1 MATKPITKT
10 IKAIEDWMIGVEAT
24 ISSQA
29 SYTSYSSSETVPILT
44 SLRTVVRS
52 SSLQCGSLE
61 LVVRATELLL
71 QVTGGLYGPEVSSL
85 LAEVLEGVLSGF
97 LSLFSES
104 PGNSYR
110 NLNSRVLELL
120 DQCGE
125 QETGSQAELLLGAS
139 GPLLSTVTNT
149 NLPGWL
155 RSSWLKAI
163 NSLMVGRGRKV
174 ARKRLWLELG
184 ARVEGVVDYLY
195 TCGDYDVQASVVEF
209 LLR

>member
-1 MATKPITKT
+1 MASKLIANT
-10 IKAIEDWMIGVEAT
+10 IKAIEDWMTGVEAT

-29 SYTSYSSSETVPILT
+29 SYTSFSSRETLPILT
-44 SLRTVVRS
+44 SLRTVTRS

-61 LVVRATELLL
+61 MVVRAMELLL
-71 QVTGGLYGPEVSSL
+71 QVTGALSGPEVSSL
-85 LAEVLEGVLSGF
+85 LAKVLEGLLSGF
-97 LSLFSES
+97 LSLFTES

-110 NLNSRVLELL
+110 KLNMRVLELL
-120 DQCGE
+120 AQCGE
-125 QETGSQAELLLGAS
+125 QETGAQTELLVRTS

-163 NSLMVGRGRKV
+163 NTQMEGRGRKA

>member
-1 MATKPITKT
+1 MATKPIVNT
-10 IKAIEDWMIGVEAT
+10 IKAIEDWMTGVEAT

-29 SYTSYSSSETVPILT
+29 SYTSFSSRETLPILT
-44 SLRTVVRS
+44 SLRTVTRS
-52 SSLQCGSLE
+52 SSLQRGSLE
-61 LVVRATELLL
+61 LVVGAMELLL
-71 QVTGGLYGPEVSSL
+71 QVTGGLSGPEVSSL
-85 LAEVLEGVLSGF
+85 LAEVLEGLLSGF
-97 LSLFSES
+97 LSLFTES

-110 NLNSRVLELL
+110 ELNLRVLEILA
-120 DQCGE
+120 QCGE
-125 QETGSQAELLLGAS
+125 QETGPQTELLVRAS

-155 RSSWLKAI
+155 RSSWLKTT
-163 NSLMVGRGRKV
+163 NSLMVGRGRKA